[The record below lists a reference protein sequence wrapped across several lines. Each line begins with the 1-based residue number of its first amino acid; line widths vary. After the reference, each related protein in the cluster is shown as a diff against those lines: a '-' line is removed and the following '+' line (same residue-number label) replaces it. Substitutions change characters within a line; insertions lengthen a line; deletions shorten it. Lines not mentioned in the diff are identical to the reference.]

1 MPDDNNLIPQN
12 EMPASTTDE
21 VLRLLSEQSAQSNG
35 DDLLENPELERLF
48 GSLSEGLD
56 EGLLEGAQPTAV
68 LTLEQLVL
76 GAPAAPAGETV
87 TCSDCGSRNPA
98 ATRFCGMC
106 GHALDK
112 SSAVA
117 AATGNGNDHAA
128 ELAAVPEPAS
138 QLEAAAIATAGKGW
152 KLGLLALL
160 CIVLSLVVYQQLTG
174 QLPLWNRVRSLAA
187 PPAPALSKAPP
198 APTSLMSEPVPAP
211 ADAQS
216 ATSRP
221 SPVAKPSPSKPAP
234 PASESPVSEPPTQ
247 AAPVGGSSAAPAP
260 SSNAVKQEAQE
271 RAPAI
276 SMPAVPIELPTIVPP
291 SSSPVLQGT
300 RPAAP
305 REPAAAKISAGVIP
319 GALIFKV
326 NPQIPP
332 NARSAGIRGSV
343 VLQAA
348 IGIDGGVQQLRVLSG
363 DPRLA
368 NAAIEAVK
376 KWRYRPFMLDGKPV
390 EGETTITLNFKGE

>member
-68 LTLEQLVL
+68 LTLEELVL

-106 GHALDK
+106 GHALSK
-112 SSAVA
+112 SSAA
-117 AATGNGNDHAA
+117 AAAAGNGNGHTTAV
-128 ELAAVPEPAS
+128 LTVPESAPEP
-138 QLEAAAIATAGKGW
+138 EAPATAGKGW

-160 CIVLSLVVYQQLTG
+160 CFVLSLVVYQQLTG
-174 QLPLWNRVRSLAA
+174 QLPLWNRWRSLAA
-187 PPAPALSKAPP
+187 PPAPVMPKVPS
-198 APTSLMSEPVPAP
+198 APTSLAAEPTPVTQRPPAST
-211 ADAQS
+211 DAQS
-216 ATSRP
+216 AGSRP
-221 SPVAKPSPSKPAP
+221 SPAAKPSPSKPAP
-234 PASESPVSEPPTQ
+234 PASEPPVSELPTQ

-271 RAPAI
+271 RAP
-276 SMPAVPIELPTIVPP
+276 
-291 SSSPVLQGT
+291 
-300 RPAAP
+300 
-305 REPAAAKISAGVIP
+305 
-319 GALIFKV
+319 
-326 NPQIPP
+326 
-332 NARSAGIRGSV
+332 
-343 VLQAA
+343 
-348 IGIDGGVQQLRVLSG
+348 
-363 DPRLA
+363 
-368 NAAIEAVK
+368 
-376 KWRYRPFMLDGKPV
+376 
-390 EGETTITLNFKGE
+390 